1 MEETTSCKLVD
12 STALRGLCPRW
23 NKERKA
29 GWAVKLSFQ
38 ITLHQKDK
46 ALLEQIKSYFLVGSI
61 TKHGSESVQYRVQS
75 RKDLAIIIDHF
86 DKYPSITQKK
96 SWFWTI

>member
-1 MEETTSCKLVD
+1 MDLLVMIRIGIISGLSSRNIQQQRRY
-12 STALRGLCPRW
+12 STLRKVNLNPSFVSGFIDAEGCFSLRGQSPRW

-46 ALLEQIKSYFLVGSI
+46 ALLVRS
-61 TKHGSESVQYRVQS
+61 TN
-75 RKDLAIIIDHF
+75 
-86 DKYPSITQKK
+86 
-96 SWFWTI
+96 